1 MTTFTDKELI
11 KEIKERI
18 SSLDVRDDIERRAYE
33 IALLSLE
40 VEPDER
46 EAYELFME
54 KRFGDLVDRRRAKN
68 GDNEYMAWDMTLG
81 WIVWQPTSWYPFFN
95 NVTARGEIM
104 EPYSLTLDEACH
116 FLKISRPTAINW
128 IRTGRLQ
135 ATRKDPTKNK
145 SPYLTTRQA
154 CIAAL
159 QSPLHTVQ
167 VSAGDGITE
176 ERKCHSSAEVKYG
189 TPVSHCRTVK
199 DLNSLLEQRT
209 KGRRQN
215 SMTS

>member
-1 MTTFTDKELI
+1 MITFTDKELI

-81 WIVWQPTSWYPFFN
+81 WIVWQQR
-95 NVTARGEIM
+95 AGI
-104 EPYSLTLDEACH
+104 H
-116 FLKISRPTAINW
+116 FSTMS
-128 IRTGRLQ
+128 Q
-135 ATRKDPTKNK
+135 
-145 SPYLTTRQA
+145 Q
-154 CIAAL
+154 
-159 QSPLHTVQ
+159 
-167 VSAGDGITE
+167 
-176 ERKCHSSAEVKYG
+176 EVKSWSH
-189 TPVSHCRTVK
+189 TASHSMRPVIFSRYPDRLPLTGYAQGVFRQHAKIPLRINLLTSQHDK
-199 DLNSLLEQRT
+199 PALRLFSLRCILSR
-209 KGRRQN
+209 
-215 SMTS
+215 

>member
-1 MTTFTDKELI
+1 HRLN
-11 KEIKERI
+11 
-18 SSLDVRDDIERRAYE
+18 L
-33 IALLSLE
+33 
-40 VEPDER
+40 
-46 EAYELFME
+46 
-54 KRFGDLVDRRRAKN
+54 
-68 GDNEYMAWDMTLG
+68 
-81 WIVWQPTSWYPFFN
+81 Q
-95 NVTARGEIM
+95 
-104 EPYSLTLDEACH
+104 EACP
-116 FLKISRPTAINW
+116 FLKISQPTATNW

-135 ATRKDPTKNK
+135 ETRKDPTKPK

-159 QSPLHTVQ
+159 QSPLHTIK

-209 KGRRQN
+209 KGRRQS

>member
-1 MTTFTDKELI
+1 
-11 KEIKERI
+11 
-18 SSLDVRDDIERRAYE
+18 
-33 IALLSLE
+33 
-40 VEPDER
+40 
-46 EAYELFME
+46 ME
-54 KRFGDLVDRRRAKN
+54 
-68 GDNEYMAWDMTLG
+68 
-81 WIVWQPTSWYPFFN
+81 S
-95 NVTARGEIM
+95 
-104 EPYSLTLDEACH
+104 YSLTLDEACQ
-116 FLKISRPTAINW
+116 FLKISRPTATNW

-135 ATRKDPTKNK
+135 ATRKDPTKPK

-159 QSPLHTVQ
+159 QSPLHTIK

-209 KGRRQN
+209 KG
-215 SMTS
+215 

>member
-1 MTTFTDKELI
+1 MITFTDKELI

-81 WIVWQPTSWYPFFN
+81 LKWFTEFGHLNRGDMLTSEQH
-95 NVTARGEIM
+95 R
-104 EPYSLTLDEACH
+104 CH
-116 FLKISRPTAINW
+116 NEKKKF
-128 IRTGRLQ
+128 
-135 ATRKDPTKNK
+135 
-145 SPYLTTRQA
+145 
-154 CIAAL
+154 
-159 QSPLHTVQ
+159 
-167 VSAGDGITE
+167 
-176 ERKCHSSAEVKYG
+176 
-189 TPVSHCRTVK
+189 
-199 DLNSLLEQRT
+199 QR
-209 KGRRQN
+209 RV
-215 SMTS
+215 

>member
-1 MTTFTDKELI
+1 MGYDS
-11 KEIKERI
+11 R
-18 SSLDVRDDIERRAYE
+18 LDRLA
-33 IALLSLE
+33 A
-40 VEPDER
+40 
-46 EAYELFME
+46 
-54 KRFGDLVDRRRAKN
+54 
-68 GDNEYMAWDMTLG
+68 
-81 WIVWQPTSWYPFFN
+81 TSWYPFLN

-167 VSAGDGITE
+167 VCAGDGITE

>member
-81 WIVWQPTSWYPFFN
+81 WIVWQQRAGICVQGKLY
-95 NVTARGEIM
+95 
-104 EPYSLTLDEACH
+104 
-116 FLKISRPTAINW
+116 
-128 IRTGRLQ
+128 Q
-135 ATRKDPTKNK
+135 TRRNE
-145 SPYLTTRQA
+145 
-154 CIAAL
+154 
-159 QSPLHTVQ
+159 
-167 VSAGDGITE
+167 SA
-176 ERKCHSSAEVKYG
+176 
-189 TPVSHCRTVK
+189 
-199 DLNSLLEQRT
+199 NSKEDAV
-209 KGRRQN
+209 
-215 SMTS
+215 